1 MLAHVGGLSAKHGA
15 EDGDMALTRRAAM
28 ALGAL
33 AVFGALAALT
43 VFGARLAHADSYWE
57 LEHARANARA
67 GGPVSERD
75 AELLERYGCLSGTQ
89 SEFCEKLRQRDD
101 VHKVRPRRQRDKD

>member
-1 MLAHVGGLSAKHGA
+1 MHKPVLAVVGVMLLATSQPAAAFGGLVEAG
-15 EDGDMALTRRAAM
+15 
-28 ALGAL
+28 
-33 AVFGALAALT
+33 
-43 VFGARLAHADSYWE
+43 E

-89 SEFCEKLRQRDD
+89 NAFCERLDEERRHPH
-101 VHKVRPRRQRDKD
+101 HKQHRHIERY